1 MRASGKLSQGSKTA
15 IIVVTAVFS
24 ILGVILLLNLQ
35 NPRKATVTTA
45 PPPPSKSISK
55 PGPEIGA
62 PKASPPAATSESKP
76 EPPAISAAPG
86 TGSSVEG
93 SSAVTEGDLEFLRK
107 RNLLIPV
114 EGIKANQLRDTFSQS
129 RSEGRSHDAI
139 DIMSSQGVPVLATT
153 DGVVV
158 KLFQSARGGITLYEL
173 DPSGLYAYYYAHLQ
187 SYADGIVEGK
197 RLVRGETLGYVGD
210 TGNAGPGNFHLHF
223 AISKL
228 TSSKKWSGGDP
239 INPYPLLVK

>member
-1 MRASGKLSQGSKTA
+1 MRASGKLSQGSKTT

-35 NPRKATVTTA
+35 NPRNAKVTTA
-45 PPPPSKSISK
+45 PSARSQSNSKQV
-55 PGPEIGA
+55 PEIG
-62 PKASPPAATSESKP
+62 PLKSGPSATSEAKP
-76 EPPAISAAPG
+76 DPPGISAAPG

-93 SSAVTEGDLEFLRK
+93 SSTITDADLELLRN

-158 KLFQSARGGITLYEL
+158 KLFQSVRGGITLYEL

-187 SYADGIVEGK
+187 GYADGIVEGK
-197 RLVRGETLGYVGD
+197 HLVRGETLGYVGD